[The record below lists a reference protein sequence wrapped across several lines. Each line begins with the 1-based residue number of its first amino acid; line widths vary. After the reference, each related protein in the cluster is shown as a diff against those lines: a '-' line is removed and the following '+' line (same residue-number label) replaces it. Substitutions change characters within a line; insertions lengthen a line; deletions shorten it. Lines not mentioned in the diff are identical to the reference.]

1 VPKKTPAPSP
11 EVTKAGHARRSE
23 IPSTLQRSDTKAQ
36 DTFAKAHDAAAE
48 SYGDEQRANRVAWG
62 AVKHT
67 HEKVGDHWAP
77 KEGGRK
83 GPSDP
88 QSAGGADT
96 DRRSSGGVDE
106 GATKSHL
113 LGLAREAGVRGRSSM
128 TKAELVE
135 ALRKANDRATARARS

>member
-1 VPKKTPAPSP
+1 VPKKSPAPSP
-11 EVTKAGHARRSE
+11 KVTKAGHARQSE

-77 KEGGRK
+77 KEGDRK

-88 QSAGGADT
+88 QSQGGADT

-106 GATKSHL
+106 HATKSHL
-113 LGLAREAGVRGRSSM
+113 MDLAREADVKGRSSM
-128 TKAELVE
+128 SKAELVE

>member
-11 EVTKAGHARRSE
+11 KVTKAGHARQSE
-23 IPSTLQRSDTKAQ
+23 LPSTLQRSDPKAQ

-88 QSAGGADT
+88 QSEGGADT

-106 GATKSHL
+106 RATKAHL
-113 LGLAREAGVRGRSSM
+113 LGLAREAGVRGRSAMS
-128 TKAELVE
+128 KAELVE